1 MAAATVAT
9 AANRTIRPGTDAR
22 TRFASVLAHN
32 GSASGIGFNLGR
44 VVSPRQMSGNMGD
57 MASDDF
63 DDIPLEP
70 EEELDSDEVRNDD
83 GDEVVDPPEEWIEAK
98 DNETLDERLAEEVPD
113 DLGDDEDEAPSDAH
127 DSDAGGGLRLVSNY
141 DLDHMDVERHGRE
154 RGQIDGTPEDGD
166 SFYDVIE

>member
-1 MAAATVAT
+1 L
-9 AANRTIRPGTDAR
+9 D
-22 TRFASVLAHN
+22 
-32 GSASGIGFNLGR
+32 R
-44 VVSPRQMSGNMGD
+44 VVWPWQMSGNMGD